1 MLYTKASTIWIP
13 LISEDFC
20 CGQDPPRSECD
31 TMHPATLKLQTPLPL
46 TIMSPAL
53 SNQISSSSGGAGGSL
68 IGTGCDHITWAAD
81 NHLLSHTKAPDFEPC
96 CYFQVVPRNEC
107 DVMHPHNISS
117 CRKLHHIRIESW
129 WAYFSTP
136 YSSLGPRESW
146 TALLSLNIILWSF
159 QFTPKLKWLHATH
172 MHDSFLAWA
181 FAAWGF

>member
-1 MLYTKASTIWIP
+1 MRHHA
-13 LISEDFC
+13 
-20 CGQDPPRSECD
+20 PRN
-31 TMHPATLKLQTPLPL
+31 TQTPN
-46 TIMSPAL
+46 SPPADDHVPGFIEPNL
-53 SNQISSSSGGAGGSL
+53 SSSGGAGGSL

-117 CRKLHHIRIESW
+117 CRNHIRIESW

-159 QFTPKLKWLHATH
+159 QFTLRTCTTH
-172 MHDSFLAWA
+172 SWRGPSQRGVFDTRVIHSLS
-181 FAAWGF
+181 G